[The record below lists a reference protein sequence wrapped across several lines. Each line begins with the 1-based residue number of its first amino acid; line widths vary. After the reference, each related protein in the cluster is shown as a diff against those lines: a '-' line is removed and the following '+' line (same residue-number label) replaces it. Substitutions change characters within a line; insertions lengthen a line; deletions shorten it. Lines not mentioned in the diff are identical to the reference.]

1 MNLGFDLNEWDS
13 IEAIESGEFES
24 LSLGGHV
31 VEIVDARVYKNENNG
46 NVSLKVCVDI
56 AKDDKQAGYFKK
68 QYEENSNA
76 NKKWSNGATRYLSL
90 KKENL
95 KYLKG
100 FVETTLPNSNPNFKF
115 DKTKGWE
122 QINNLKCVGVF
133 GLEEYEKQD
142 GTIGTATKL
151 VQFRSLDKLNQVKI
165 PKVKLID
172 GSSMDYEEYRN
183 RKNDNANLSQLD
195 TDDAVTINPEDL
207 PF

>member
-172 GSSMDYEEYRN
+172 GSTIDYEEYRN
-183 RKNDNANLSQLD
+183 RKNDSANLSQLD
-195 TDDAVTINPEDL
+195 TDDAVAINPEDL